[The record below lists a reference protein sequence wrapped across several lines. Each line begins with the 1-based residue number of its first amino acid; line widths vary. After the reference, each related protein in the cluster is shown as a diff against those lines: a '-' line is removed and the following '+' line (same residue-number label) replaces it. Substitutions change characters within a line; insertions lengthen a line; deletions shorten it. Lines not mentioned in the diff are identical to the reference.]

1 MASLADDWH
10 QERAFFVY
18 AQLGMIFAL
27 YHSSREGTWK
37 METNY
42 LVLYE
47 EVQYTGQ
54 IVLLE
59 ASPEAAKNKTSIA
72 KKEKEIVRTACFL
85 SVSRY

>member
-1 MASLADDWH
+1 
-10 QERAFFVY
+10 
-18 AQLGMIFAL
+18 
-27 YHSSREGTWK
+27 